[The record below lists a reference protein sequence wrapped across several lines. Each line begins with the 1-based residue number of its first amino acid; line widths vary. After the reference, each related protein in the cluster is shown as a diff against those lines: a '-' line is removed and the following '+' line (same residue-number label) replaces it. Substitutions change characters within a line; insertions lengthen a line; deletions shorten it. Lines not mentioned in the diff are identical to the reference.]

1 MVRFYALE
9 RISKTLGSPKKNFG
23 KAKILGGGTP
33 LGALEPLPL
42 PIREVPLFG
51 GAVMRDF

>member
-23 KAKILGGGTP
+23 KANFCGGTP
-33 LGALEPLPL
+33 LGALEPLQS

>member
-1 MVRFYALE
+1 MLLREFQKLWDLQK
-9 RISKTLGSPKKNFG
+9 IWKSKFF
-23 KAKILGGGTP
+23 AEATP
-33 LGALEPLPL
+33 LGALEPLPS